1 MQNSVYSLTESS
13 YMYSRIH
20 KYLPKD
26 KKQQP
31 EALWLYI
38 PELQGGS

>member
-26 KKQQP
+26 KNKNNQKLCDYP
-31 EALWLYI
+31 
-38 PELQGGS
+38 